1 MLKKYNGFL
10 LEKFKMDFI
19 PLFEGYVFGSTD
31 FIFKLRELSKTD
43 GVVGQIAKSV
53 YELIV
58 DEDWIEDDDIKQNYF
73 DLTDKDDMVSFLQN
87 SKIPDDYDEEEDA
100 SALYSIKGRGEI
112 KVGRAIKY
120 LCKLIELK
128 VSDRDI
134 ETFVNTFKSSKVD
147 DKMEFRLVKGDE
159 ISKYYNE
166 KKYFT
171 QNGSLG
177 GSCMSDERKST
188 FRIYSENETKV
199 QLLIYVDSDDKIHG
213 RALLWKLKKSP
224 CESKYFMDRVYTN
237 RDSDE
242 IRFKRFAEEKG
253 WLYKKRMNSSVDDNV
268 KFVYKGQDVFGEVTV
283 KLQDGDFSTYP
294 FVDTMCF
301 LSKNKKTL
309 SNLPDKDCY
318 QLHSVYGDCDNCDNC
333 DGNIIIRGGWGGD
346 NKYLCNN
353 CSSGHETLKE
363 LGVET
368 KWNKKI
374 SD

>member
-19 PLFEGYVFGSTD
+19 PLLEGYVFSSTD

-58 DEDWIEDDDIKQNYF
+58 DEDYIEDDKIKQNYF

-87 SKIPDDYDEEEDA
+87 SKIPDDYDEEDDA
-100 SALYSIKGRGEI
+100 SALYSVKGRGEI

-120 LCKLIELK
+120 LCSLIDLK
-128 VSDRDI
+128 VVDKDI

-147 DKMEFRLVKGDE
+147 DTMEFKLVKGNE

-171 QNGSLG
+171 KNGSLG
-177 GSCMSDERKST
+177 NSCMADEKKST

-199 QLLIYVDSDDKIHG
+199 QLLVYVDSDDKIHG

-224 CESKYFMDRVYTN
+224 CDAKYFMDRVYTN

-242 IRFKRFAEEKG
+242 IRFKRFADEKG
-253 WLYKKRMNSSVDDNV
+253 WLYKKKMSSSIDDNV

-283 KLQDGDFSTYP
+283 KLDGDFSNYP

-301 LSKNKKTL
+301 LSKNKNTL
-309 SNLPDKDCY
+309 SNLPDKEGY
-318 QLHSVYGDCDNCDNC
+318 QLHSVYGDCNQCDDC
-333 DGNIIIRGGWGGD
+333 DGNIILRSGWSGD
-346 NKYLCNN
+346 KYLCNN
-353 CSSGHETLKE
+353 CAQGHDTLKE

>member
-10 LEKFKMDFI
+10 LEKFKLDFI
-19 PLFEGYVFGSTD
+19 PLLEGYIFGSTD
-31 FIFKLRELSKTD
+31 FIFKLRELSKSE
-43 GVVGQIAKSV
+43 GSVGEIAKAV
-53 YELIV
+53 YTLMV
-58 DEDWIEDDDIKQNYF
+58 DEDWIDDDDDIKQNYF

-87 SKIPDDYDEEEDA
+87 NKIPDDYDEEDDA

-120 LCKLIELK
+120 LLKLIDVK
-128 VSDRDI
+128 ATDKDI

-147 DKMEFRLVKGDE
+147 NTMEFRLVKGDD

-171 QNGSLG
+171 SNGSLG
-177 GSCMSDERKST
+177 GSCMSEEKKST
-188 FRIYSENETKV
+188 FRIYSENENKV

-224 CESKYFMDRVYTN
+224 CEAKYFMDRVYTN

-253 WLYKKRMNSSVDDNV
+253 WLYKKKMNSSIEDNV

-283 KLQDGDFSTYP
+283 KLKDGDFSTYP

-301 LSKNKKTL
+301 LSRNQKTL
-309 SNLPDKDCY
+309 SNLSDKDCY
-318 QLHSVYGDCDNCDNC
+318 MLHSVYGECSECDTC
-333 DGNIIIRGGWGGD
+333 DGDVINPYRKGE
-346 NKYLCNN
+346 LCYS
-353 CSSGHETLKE
+353 CGLGHSALKSI
-363 LGVET
+363 GIET
-368 KWNKKI
+368 KWNKKVP
-374 SD
+374 D